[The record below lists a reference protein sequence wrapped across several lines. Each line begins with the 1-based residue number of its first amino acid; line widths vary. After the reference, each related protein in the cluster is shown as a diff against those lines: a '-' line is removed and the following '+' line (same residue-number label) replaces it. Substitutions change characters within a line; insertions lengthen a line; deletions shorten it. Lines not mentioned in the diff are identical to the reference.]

1 MNNLRYTSNRHC
13 GIDPQSPKQEA
24 LSLMLGR
31 WRMYLR
37 HDGIKQV
44 FFLLLLSFSLNS
56 FAQTMSS
63 EYEGKP
69 YKKKNATYFSNGLQS
84 KYREDTEGA
93 IRNFE
98 QALRFMPN
106 DDASMFELSEQYYNA
121 GRIEEAFQMIQK
133 AVKVDPKNKWY
144 QMRLGLFYRNLD
156 QYDDFIKL
164 YEKLTKQYPEDLD
177 MLSELIE
184 AYLVTENYTKAL
196 EKMDLLEQNVGA
208 NEIITEQR
216 LNVYKRQGNN
226 KKVISELE
234 KLIAQNP
241 ENVRYY
247 GMLAQVYA
255 EMGKDKEALKLYEK
269 IKEVN
274 PSEPYINI
282 SLMEFYEKSGDQE
295 KAFNELLAAIR
306 NKNLDLATK
315 ANIWEYWMGKNEKSN
330 QIDEQARQCGE
341 AFMETHPDNKL
352 GYLILGSY
360 YMTKQNSVKSKEL
373 SLKTLALDS
382 TDFYS
387 WQNLIVSESRL
398 EDNEA
403 VRDHAIAALKY
414 YPMQPVFYWYA
425 GVANAVLDN
434 NEDAVIYLEKG
445 RRYTSDKMQMS
456 EFDAFLGDIYHQQ
469 GEDTKA
475 FDAYDRT
482 LRNNPDNALVLNNY
496 AYYLSLRGERLEE
509 ALEMAIRANE
519 LEPDNVYYTDTYA
532 WVLYKLGRYKEAEK
546 MMKKCLG
553 LEKDPSGAN
562 LEHYGDILFK
572 LGKTDE
578 AKTYWNKAKQA
589 GGYSNDL
596 ERKLKEN

>member
-1 MNNLRYTSNRHC
+1 
-13 GIDPQSPKQEA
+13 
-24 LSLMLGR
+24 
-31 WRMYLR
+31 MYLR

-69 YKKKNATYFSNGLQS
+69 DKKKNATYFSNGLQS

-133 AVKVDPKNKWY
+133 AVKVDPENKWY

-184 AYLVTENYTKAL
+184 AYLVTEKYGKAL

-295 KAFNELLAAIR
+295 KAFNELLGAIR
-306 NKNLDLATK
+306 NKNLDLPTK

-496 AYYLSLRGERLEE
+496 AYYLSLRSERLEE

>member
-1 MNNLRYTSNRHC
+1 
-13 GIDPQSPKQEA
+13 
-24 LSLMLGR
+24 
-31 WRMYLR
+31 MYLR

-69 YKKKNATYFSNGLQS
+69 DKKKNATYFSNGLQS
-84 KYREDTEGA
+84 KYLEDTEGA

-133 AVKVDPKNKWY
+133 AVKIDPENKWY

-184 AYLVTENYTKAL
+184 AYLVTENYGKAL

-247 GMLAQVYA
+247 GLLAQVYA
-255 EMGKDKEALKLYEK
+255 EMGKDKEALKLYEI

-295 KAFNELLAAIR
+295 KAFNELLGAIR

-315 ANIWEYWMGKNEKSN
+315 ANIWDYWMGKNEKSN

-360 YMTKQNSVKSKEL
+360 YMTKQNSLKSKEL

-562 LEHYGDILFK
+562 LEHYGDILFI